1 MNPRHLFYTDTNRLR
16 IFWKFLIFICILSL
30 AVSPLFLI
38 DNSLIQFFLAAVL
51 VTFTLYL
58 NSKYLDKRNFLDYG
72 LVFKK
77 ETLFHF
83 LFGILIGSV
92 AVLLMLWIGK
102 TMGILSV
109 SKKLPPPNVLSLLPF
124 ALKMILV
131 GVLEETFFR
140 GYLYTTIYDGF
151 TSKTKKQ
158 ALLIAL
164 ILSSVLFGL
173 AHFNTNSAS
182 FVSILFLSINGM
194 VWCIP
199 FILTKNLGLSIGMHA
214 AWNFTQ
220 TQIGFTMSGNKA
232 SYSFYG
238 IESNGAEI
246 WSGGAYGPE
255 AGILGLTGF
264 VCMLLLSL
272 AYLRLKK
279 GGKL

>member
-1 MNPRHLFYTDTNRLR
+1 MSPRHLFYTHTNRLR
-16 IFWKFLIFICILSL
+16 VFWKILIVICALSL
-30 AVSPLFLI
+30 AVSPLLLI
-38 DNSLIQFFLAAVL
+38 DNTLLQFFLAAIL
-51 VTFTLYL
+51 LIFTLYL
-58 NSKYLDKRNFLDYG
+58 NSKYLDKRSFLDYG
-72 LVFKK
+72 LVYKK
-77 ETLFHF
+77 ETFFHF

-92 AVLLMLWIGK
+92 AVLLMLWIGRA
-102 TMGILSV
+102 MGILSV
-109 SKKLPPPNVLSLLPF
+109 SKRLPPPSVLSLLPF
-124 ALKMILV
+124 VLKMILV

-140 GYLYTTIYDGF
+140 GYLYTTIHDGF
-151 TSKTKKQ
+151 KSKTKKQ

-173 AHFNTNSAS
+173 AHFNTNNAS

-238 IESNGAEI
+238 IESNGADI

-279 GGKL
+279 RSKL